1 MYVCLCNALT
11 TRDVEKVKER
21 GVCNPT
27 QVYKSLGCKMQCGK
41 CLETINN
48 ILQDGNSPLTKKSI
62 KYLGMPALKL
72 YFLLFSINLISNACS
87 IK

>member
-1 MYVCLCNALT
+1 LYCNILIEGEGKMYVCLCNALT

-48 ILQDGNSPLTKKSI
+48 ILQDGNSSLTKKSI
-62 KYLGMPALKL
+62 KYLKNT
-72 YFLLFSINLISNACS
+72 SIQVQV
-87 IK
+87 